1 MLPHQSLSI
10 LKNENVKV
18 LGIHI
23 DNKLK
28 FDKHI
33 SELCKRASRH
43 LNAISR
49 VSKFLDEK
57 CRISLYHSFILS
69 HFHYCNIVWHN
80 CDTENT
86 IKIEKIQKRALRV
99 ILNDYQSSYD
109 ELLDKIDQPLMY
121 ISRFRNIVLE
131 TFKSVN
137 KINPPF
143 MQDLFEVKEN
153 KYNLRGG
160 ILLDQPK
167 VCTERYGIHTIRYQ
181 GARLWNSLPPHM
193 KTSVTV
199 EDFKY
204 HLAKWNG
211 PVCKCGYCLSCK
223 LPQIWY
229 LVHWAIG

>member
-1 MLPHQSLSI
+1 M
-10 LKNENVKV
+10 
-18 LGIHI
+18 
-23 DNKLK
+23 
-28 FDKHI
+28 
-33 SELCKRASRH
+33 
-43 LNAISR
+43 
-49 VSKFLDEK
+49 
-57 CRISLYHSFILS
+57 S

-121 ISRFRNIVLE
+121 ISRLRNIVME

-167 VCTERYGIHTIRYQ
+167 FCTERYGIHTIGYQ
-181 GARLWNSLPPHM
+181 VPDCGVL
-193 KTSVTV
+193 
-199 EDFKY
+199 Y
-204 HLAKWNG
+204 H
-211 PVCKCGYCLSCK
+211 PT
-223 LPQIWY
+223 
-229 LVHWAIG
+229 